1 MSGGHFDYQQYRLS
15 DIADSIECVINANLD
30 DANVNDVD
38 EWVQSYSKET
48 IAEFKTA
55 VDLLRRA
62 QCYAQ
67 RIDWLVS
74 GDDGENTFHERLK
87 EDIAEIAELDN

>member
-15 DIADSIECVINANLD
+15 DIADSIEGVIE
-30 DANVNDVD
+30 ANVTDGNPLDSN
-38 EWVQSYSKET
+38 EWMQSYSAAT

-87 EDIAEIAELDN
+87 EDLSEIPKI